1 MRCTYKIHDYREHRK
16 IGFRQ
21 KLFEFNWEYMN
32 SNTDVDRLVKELQ
45 VALCNMI
52 EQCFPAKTVRVSSR
66 DPKWMT
72 PLLKI
77 LLKKRA
83 RLVAQGVEGDP
94 ITLLT
99 ERIGKVILENRL
111 ALESGSKGS
120 WAWWKKID
128 MLTHRKHAHISK
140 LDNDFVHNLND
151 YFGKLCHDHGEKFCT
166 RVGGAYIWLKF
177 KIQYG
182 CRY

>member
-1 MRCTYKIHDYREHRK
+1 M
-16 IGFRQ
+16 G
-21 KLFEFNWEYMN
+21 
-32 SNTDVDRLVKELQ
+32 KELQ
-45 VALCNMI
+45 AALCNMM
-52 EQCFPAKTVRVSSR
+52 EQCFPTKTVRVSSR

-83 RLVAQGVEGDP
+83 RLVAQNAGGDS

-99 ERIGKVILENRL
+99 ERIGKIILKNHM

-128 MLTHRKHAHISK
+128 MLTHRKHVPIMN
-140 LDNDFVHNLND
+140 LENDFVYNLND
-151 YFGKLCHDHGEKFCT
+151 YFMVSYAMMIIT
-166 RVGGAYIWLKF
+166 
-177 KIQYG
+177 
-182 CRY
+182 